1 MLNMKMMVAVILL
14 SIISLPLFNKFLA
27 SRRQVADLLVT
38 NGSIYTSDSSL
49 PFADSMAVGNGRILG
64 IGNYSSLEALA
75 GYQTQYLNLE
85 GRIVLPGF
93 IDSHVHFLPA
103 GLQFKFMNLS
113 IRMEQMA
120 RVELRQADTKE
131 KFIEIVKA
139 AATNMEHGTWILGG
153 GWNNDFW
160 GGKLPM
166 GTWID
171 DITENNPVWLSRMDG
186 HMGLANSLALKIAG
200 VTKKTEDP
208 IGGTVVRNTGGEPTG
223 LLIDSAMK
231 LVLSCIP
238 EVSKDD
244 KREALDRASNLAL
257 KRGVT
262 TVVDFG
268 RYFPGASVE
277 LPWEDLTD
285 VYRWADISGK
295 LKIRVCLFFPMRTW
309 SRLSDLIDKT
319 GRKLSQRI
327 YLGGVKD
334 FFDGS
339 LGSSS
344 ALFYQAYAE
353 EPHNYGLQVT
363 NIDDL
368 FNSTVSSDKSGL
380 QVAIHAIG
388 DRANGMILDLYN
400 SVVATNGM
408 RDRRFR
414 IEHAQHLAPGA
425 AAKFG
430 QQHVV
435 ASVQP
440 DHLLDDAES
449 AIKKLGLDRAQ
460 EGSYMFKSIL
470 DGGAVLA
477 FGSDWPVA
485 DINPLSSIKTAMK
498 RIPPGWKNG
507 WITSERISL
516 PEALTAYTISAA
528 EACFLDKDVG
538 SLSVGKMA
546 DFVVLTVN
554 SSESFAEHGS
564 ASIAA
569 TYVGGRRAYF
579 QHI

>member
-1 MLNMKMMVAVILL
+1 MLNMKMMVAASLVVLSL
-14 SIISLPLFNKFLA
+14 SIVLFPIFNTYPFL
-27 SRRQVADLLVT
+27 RNWGWTRQVADLLVM
-38 NGSIYTSDSSL
+38 NGTIYTSDSSL
-49 PFADSMAVGNGRILG
+49 PFADSMAVRNGRILG
-64 IGNYSSLEALA
+64 IGDYSSVQALA
-75 GYQTQYLNLE
+75 GYGTEYINLQ
-85 GRIVLPGF
+85 GRIVVPGF
-93 IDSHVHFLPA
+93 IDSHVHFLSG
-103 GLQFKFMNLS
+103 GL
-113 IRMEQMA
+113 QMA
-120 RVELRQADTKE
+120 RVELRKANTKE
-131 KFIEIVKA
+131 KFVEIVKA
-139 AATNMEHGTWILGG
+139 AAKNMEHGSWILGG

-160 GGKLPM
+160 GGELPM
-166 GTWID
+166 ATWID

-186 HMGLANSLALKIAG
+186 HMGLANSLALEIAG
-200 VTKKTEDP
+200 VTKNIEDP

-244 KREALDRASNLAL
+244 RRKALERASNLAL
-257 KRGVT
+257 MRGVT

-268 RYFPGASVE
+268 RYFPGTSVE

-285 VYRWADISGK
+285 VYRWADIYGK
-295 LKIRVCLFFPMRTW
+295 MKIRVCLFFPMRTW
-309 SRLSDLIDKT
+309 QRLVDLIGQT
-319 GRKLSQRI
+319 GRKLSQWI

-334 FFDGS
+334 FSDGS

-344 ALFYQAYAE
+344 ALFYKAYAE

-368 FNSTVSSDKSGL
+368 LNSTISSDKFNL

-388 DRANGMILDLYN
+388 DRANGMILDMYT

-430 QQHVV
+430 QHHIV

-449 AIKKLGLDRAQ
+449 AIKKLGLERAQ
-460 EGSYMFKSIL
+460 EGSYMFKSL
-470 DGGAVLA
+470 LNSDAVLA

-485 DINPLSSIKTAMK
+485 DINPLSSIKTAME
-498 RIPPGWKNG
+498 RIPPGWENG
-507 WITSERISL
+507 WITTERISL
-516 PEALTAYTISAA
+516 PEALNASTILAA
-528 EACFLDKDVG
+528 KACFLDKDVG
-538 SLSVGKMA
+538 SLSTGKMA
-546 DFVVLTVN
+546 DFVVLMN
-554 SSESFAEHGS
+554 DSWEGFAEHGYG
-564 ASIAA
+564 SIAA
-569 TYVGGRRAYF
+569 TYVGGRQAY
-579 QHI
+579 IRNI

>member
-1 MLNMKMMVAVILL
+1 MLNIKMMLAASLVILL
-14 SIISLPLFNKFLA
+14 SIISLPLYNIFFPNWEW
-27 SRRQVADLLVT
+27 SRQVADLLVT
-38 NGSIYTSDSSL
+38 NGTIYTSDSSL
-49 PFADSMAVGNGRILG
+49 PFADSMAVRNARILR
-64 IGNYSSLEALA
+64 IGNYSSLQALV
-75 GYQTQYLNLE
+75 GYHTKYLNLE
-85 GRIVLPGF
+85 GRIVVPGF
-93 IDSHVHFLPA
+93 IDSHVHFLSG
-103 GLQFKFMNLS
+103 GL
-113 IRMEQMA
+113 QMA
-120 RVELRQADTKE
+120 RVELREADTKE

-139 AATNMEHGTWILGG
+139 AAKNMEHGTWILGG
-153 GWNNDFW
+153 GWNNEFW
-160 GGKLPM
+160 GGELPM

-171 DITENNPVWLSRMDG
+171 DVTENNPVWLSRMDG
-186 HMGLANSLALKIAG
+186 HMGLANALALEIAR

-244 KREALDRASNLAL
+244 RREALDRASNLAL

-295 LKIRVCLFFPMRTW
+295 MKIRVCLFFPMRTW
-309 SRLSDLIDKT
+309 SRLTDFVHKT
-319 GRKLSQRI
+319 GHKLSQWL

-334 FFDGS
+334 FSDGS
-339 LGSSS
+339 LGSRS
-344 ALFYQAYAE
+344 ALFYKAYAE

-363 NIDDL
+363 NFDDL
-368 FNSTVSSDKSGL
+368 FNSTVSSDKFGL

-400 SVVATNGM
+400 SVVATNGK

-425 AAKFG
+425 PAKFG
-430 QQHVV
+430 EQRVV

-440 DHLLDDAES
+440 DHLLVDAES
-449 AIKKLGLDRAQ
+449 AIKKLGPDRAQ
-460 EGSYMFKSIL
+460 EGSYMFKSLL
-470 DGGAVLA
+470 DSGAVLA
-477 FGSDWPVA
+477 FGSDWPVV

-498 RIPPGWKNG
+498 RIPPGWENG

-516 PEALTAYTISAA
+516 PEGLNAYTISAA

-546 DFVVLTVN
+546 DFVVLTVD
-554 SSESFAEHGS
+554 SWESFAEHGS
-564 ASIAA
+564 ADIAA
-569 TYVGGRRAYF
+569 TYVGGRRLF
-579 QHI
+579 SK

>member
-1 MLNMKMMVAVILL
+1 MLNMKMMVAAPLVVLSL
-14 SIISLPLFNKFLA
+14 SIVLFPIFNTYPFL
-27 SRRQVADLLVT
+27 RNWGWTRQVADLLVI
-38 NGSIYTSDSSL
+38 NGTIYTSDSSL
-49 PFADSMAVGNGRILG
+49 PFADSMAVRNGRILR
-64 IGNYSSLEALA
+64 IGDYSSVQALA
-75 GYQTQYLNLE
+75 GYGTEYINLQ
-85 GRIVLPGF
+85 GRIVVPGF
-93 IDSHVHFLPA
+93 IDSHVHFLSG
-103 GLQFKFMNLS
+103 GL
-113 IRMEQMA
+113 QMA
-120 RVELRQADTKE
+120 RVELRKANTKE
-131 KFIEIVKA
+131 KFVEIVKA
-139 AATNMEHGTWILGG
+139 AAKNMEHGSWILGG

-160 GGKLPM
+160 GGELPM
-166 GTWID
+166 ATWID

-186 HMGLANSLALKIAG
+186 HMGLANSLALEIAG
-200 VTKKTEDP
+200 VTKNIEDP

-244 KREALDRASNLAL
+244 RRKALERASNLAL
-257 KRGVT
+257 MRGVT

-268 RYFPGASVE
+268 RYFPGTSVE

-285 VYRWADISGK
+285 VYRWADIYGK
-295 LKIRVCLFFPMRTW
+295 MKIRVCLFFPMRTW
-309 SRLSDLIDKT
+309 QRLVDLIGQT
-319 GRKLSQRI
+319 GRKLSQWI

-334 FFDGS
+334 FSDGS

-344 ALFYQAYAE
+344 ALFYKAYAE

-368 FNSTVSSDKSGL
+368 LNSTISSDKFNL

-388 DRANGMILDLYN
+388 DRANGMILDMYT

-430 QQHVV
+430 QHHIV

-449 AIKKLGLDRAQ
+449 AIKKLGLERAQ
-460 EGSYMFKSIL
+460 EGSYMFKSL
-470 DGGAVLA
+470 LNSDAVLA

-485 DINPLSSIKTAMK
+485 DINPLSSIKTAME
-498 RIPPGWKNG
+498 RIPPGWENG
-507 WITSERISL
+507 WITTERISL
-516 PEALTAYTISAA
+516 PEALNASTILAA
-528 EACFLDKDVG
+528 KACFLDKDVG
-538 SLSVGKMA
+538 SLSTGKMA
-546 DFVVLTVN
+546 DFVVLMN
-554 SSESFAEHGS
+554 DSWEGFAEHGYG
-564 ASIAA
+564 SIAA
-569 TYVGGRRAYF
+569 TYVGGRQAY
-579 QHI
+579 IRNI

>member
-1 MLNMKMMVAVILL
+1 MLKMKMMLAASLVLLL
-14 SIISLPLFNKFLA
+14 SIILLPFLNNYLFLPNWEW
-27 SRRQVADLLVT
+27 SRQVADLLVT
-38 NGSIYTSDSSL
+38 NGTIYTSDSSL
-49 PFADSMAVGNGRILG
+49 PFADSMAVRNGRILG
-64 IGNYSSLEALA
+64 IGNYSSLQALA
-75 GYQTQYLNLE
+75 GYQTEYLNLE
-85 GRIVLPGF
+85 GRIVVPGF
-93 IDSHVHFLPA
+93 IDSHVHFLSG
-103 GLQFKFMNLS
+103 GL
-113 IRMEQMA
+113 QMA
-120 RVELRQADTKE
+120 RVELREADTKE

-139 AATNMEHGTWILGG
+139 AATNMEHGAWILGG

-160 GGKLPM
+160 GGEWPV

-186 HMGLANSLALKIAG
+186 HMGLANSLALEIAG

-208 IGGTVVRNTGGEPTG
+208 IGGTVVRDTGGEPTG

-244 KREALDRASNLAL
+244 RRKALDRASSLAL
-257 KRGVT
+257 MRGVT

-277 LPWEDLTD
+277 LPWEDLSD

-295 LKIRVCLFFPMRTW
+295 MKIRVCLFFPMRTW
-309 SRLSDLIDKT
+309 SRLTDLIDKT
-319 GRKLSQRI
+319 GRKLSQWI
-327 YLGGVKD
+327 HLGGVKD
-334 FFDGS
+334 FSDGS

-344 ALFYQAYAE
+344 ALFYKAYAE

-363 NIDDL
+363 NINDL
-368 FNSTVSSDKSGL
+368 FNSTVSSDKFGL

-388 DRANGMILDLYN
+388 DRANDMILDLYN
-400 SVVATNGM
+400 SVVATNGL

-414 IEHAQHLAPGA
+414 IEHAQHLAQGA

-460 EGSYMFKSIL
+460 EGSYMFKSLL
-470 DGGAVLA
+470 DSGAVLA

-485 DINPLSSIKTAMK
+485 DINPLSSIKTAME
-498 RIPPGWKNG
+498 RIPPGWENG

-546 DFVVLTVN
+546 DFVVLMVN
-554 SSESFAEHGS
+554 SWESFAEHGS
-564 ASIAA
+564 ASITE

-579 QHI
+579 QNI